1 MDETNKRSLLL
12 PLVGVLVFVTAGVG
26 YYYFNYVA
34 VSEQVIETEPES
46 YPVESLNILN
56 YGLNGAITDE
66 FPLSGVLYFTS
77 TEDSLVNAESYQRN
91 IYSLDLSSDT
101 LSKVTDEGWYGEVA
115 VIDTEHM
122 VALIESPTDNNGAD
136 NLVPA
141 GVLLDSEMYFPLVT
155 NPGWSDKDLVIS
167 PDEESLAFAQQLG
180 PDQYYSDFTNWQVVV
195 TNTHEN
201 TEIIIV
207 NAVSPAWFPD
217 STKLAVMK
225 ADGVYVYDLTTN
237 TETLVLATYSGLD
250 PNTKITFSPNGER
263 FILVIPGLNAVVA
276 GLYNETTNEV
286 TEFGRFFS
294 DEYRYFEPEF
304 SPDGNTYALLRV
316 SGEVTGNDP
325 VTLEVR
331 AFINANPVYT
341 KTLDTLKVLATTLG
355 DWVDFN
361 VNE

>member
-1 MDETNKRSLLL
+1 
-12 PLVGVLVFVTAGVG
+12 
-26 YYYFNYVA
+26 
-34 VSEQVIETEPES
+34 
-46 YPVESLNILN
+46 
-56 YGLNGAITDE
+56 
-66 FPLSGVLYFTS
+66 
-77 TEDSLVNAESYQRN
+77 
-91 IYSLDLSSDT
+91 
-101 LSKVTDEGWYGEVA
+101 
-115 VIDTEHM
+115 
-122 VALIESPTDNNGAD
+122 
-136 NLVPA
+136 
-141 GVLLDSEMYFPLVT
+141 
-155 NPGWSDKDLVIS
+155 
-167 PDEESLAFAQQLG
+167 
-180 PDQYYSDFTNWQVVV
+180 
-195 TNTHEN
+195 
-201 TEIIIV
+201 V